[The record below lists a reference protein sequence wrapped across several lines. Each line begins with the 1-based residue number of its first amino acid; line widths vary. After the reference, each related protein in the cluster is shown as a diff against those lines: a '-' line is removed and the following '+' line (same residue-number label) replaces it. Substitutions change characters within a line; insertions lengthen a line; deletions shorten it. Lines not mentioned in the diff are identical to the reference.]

1 MARKIYLKVVTKV
14 IVNADDDMSMSDITN
29 GLNVDVSS
37 ESDGFDVEDY
47 EMEDCQVTES
57 K

>member
-1 MARKIYLKVVTKV
+1 MARKIYLNVVTKV
-14 IVNADDDMSMSDITN
+14 IVNADEDMSISDIIN
-29 GLNVDVSS
+29 GLDVEVSS